1 LGAVVSGALELSSGT
16 CADCH
21 RDRPLAAPMTDTPLT
36 RPAPSSPEFIALI
49 AMMFATIAFAIDA
62 MLPALPL
69 IGQTLSPSD
78 PDRAQLVVTSFVL
91 GMGIGTF
98 FVGPISDAVGRKP
111 VIIGGFALYAI
122 GAALAAMAPSLE
134 WLLAARVIQGLGG
147 AGPRVASMAL
157 VRDLYAGPRM
167 AQIMSFAM
175 MVFMIVPAAAPAM
188 GALIQTGF
196 GWQGIFAAFIAFG
209 LIGALWMGLRQ
220 PETLAPAARRPLQIA
235 RLIAG
240 ARVVVTDRVACASVA
255 VQTMILG
262 MLFGTLSSTQAIFE
276 QTFARGDSFP
286 AWFAVI
292 ALGSAAASLTN
303 ALMVRRL
310 VVLSGAMALLTL
322 TGAWP
327 QGWYF
332 AGYMVWTTG
341 VFAMAGLTMG
351 NLNAIAMEPMGAI
364 AGLAASVILAMPT
377 VLATAIA
384 APLGLAFDG
393 TPGPLAIGVLA
404 CTCLALAI
412 MPLLRR

>member
-1 LGAVVSGALELSSGT
+1 
-16 CADCH
+16 
-21 RDRPLAAPMTDTPLT
+21 MTDTPLT
-36 RPAPSSPEFIALI
+36 RPALSSPEFIALI

-157 VRDLYAGPRM
+157 VRDLHAGPRM

-209 LIGALWMGLRQ
+209 LIGTLWMGLRQ

-310 VVLSGAMALLTL
+310 GMFRVVLITLVLQVVLSGAMALLTL
-322 TGAWP
+322 TGTWP

-364 AGLAASVILAMPT
+364 AGLAASVILAVPT

-393 TPGPLAIGVLA
+393 TPGPLAVGVLA